1 MGLFGSNMKED
12 SFITQLKL
20 QAEKT
25 ELCLDFLQKHM
36 HAITEFSVKENA
48 AMIDEIIEIKMILMD
63 DLHNTF
69 ITPIDREDIY
79 HISVSLFGMAK
90 YSLTTLEEMF
100 MLNVKPDEFI
110 STMVEKVK
118 QETHE
123 LTQAISR
130 LMKNPR
136 IAYDHIVNVTKLE
149 TKIDRIYRD
158 AVKILFQDEKRLKEE
173 LQSILH
179 LREVYR
185 HISNM
190 SDKAE
195 AAADA
200 LGMAVIKLS

>member
-1 MGLFGSNMKED
+1 MGLFTNNDKED

-25 ELCLDFLQKHM
+25 VNSLEFLEKNM
-36 HAITEFSVKENA
+36 ASITATTVKENKIL
-48 AMIDEIIEIKMILMD
+48 IDEIIEIKMVLMD

-90 YSLTTLEEMF
+90 YAHTTLEEMLL
-100 MLNVKPDEFI
+100 LNVKPDEFI
-110 STMVEKVK
+110 WNMVEKVK
-118 QETHE
+118 MEATE
-123 LTQAISR
+123 LLHAIGR

-149 TKIDRIYRD
+149 SKIDKIYRD
-158 AVKILFQDEKRLKEE
+158 AVKVLFENKDRLTND
-173 LQSILH
+173 LQMVLH
-179 LREVYR
+179 VREVYR